1 MIIDL
6 SIEVVV
12 LGSNHQER
20 LEVVLLSSIA
30 GANQSA
36 ELWRAQESG
45 AYALYH
51 QDAYYNDTLMTSRAA
66 GKMRHPK
73 HRHEL
78 MTLVG
83 NVWGSQTWSSEDS
96 WELTRTT
103 VTLHDVSVDE
113 C

>member
-1 MIIDL
+1 VIVDL
-6 SIEVVV
+6 HIEVVI
-12 LGSNHQER
+12 LGSNSREQ
-20 LEVVLLSSIA
+20 LEVVLISPIA

-66 GKMRHPK
+66 GRMRHPRHK
-73 HRHEL
+73 HEL

-83 NVWGSQTWSSEDS
+83 NVWGSETWSSEDS
-96 WELTRTT
+96 WELARMS
-103 VTLHDVSVDE
+103 VTLHSVSVDE
-113 C
+113 P